1 MNTRYSS
8 IYIKLE
14 DNYNRTDIIKLTSI
28 ESNKT
33 YTIYNVSTT
42 NSTINNLS
50 KDVKM
55 SLFYFIG
62 DGMKISDSF
71 DISLDYTSFN
81 FSSQFSVIK
90 AIAADVA
97 EKYNQIDELTKLNI
111 NLYKDIL
118 EVTGKE

>member
-1 MNTRYSS
+1 
-8 IYIKLE
+8 
-14 DNYNRTDIIKLTSI
+14 
-28 ESNKT
+28 
-33 YTIYNVSTT
+33 
-42 NSTINNLS
+42 
-50 KDVKM
+50 
-55 SLFYFIG
+55 
-62 DGMKISDSF
+62 MKISDSF

-90 AIAADVA
+90 AIATDVA

>member
-1 MNTRYSS
+1 
-8 IYIKLE
+8 
-14 DNYNRTDIIKLTSI
+14 
-28 ESNKT
+28 
-33 YTIYNVSTT
+33 
-42 NSTINNLS
+42 
-50 KDVKM
+50 M

-71 DISLDYTSFN
+71 EISLDYTSFN

-118 EVTGKE
+118 EVTGKEWLQH